1 MDPRPGNDARTES
14 PPIHGAVGRLRVLG
28 VPTRLHFT
36 LLLLLAFV
44 LFVGMGAEQPPL
56 MNLVDAGA
64 ILLALGLHELG
75 RGWVCR
81 WRGMRMVENVIFPI
95 GGIARLERQPAPR
108 DEFWMSASGPVLNLA
123 AAGALVGLLAWLGA
137 LKPVVR
143 PAEITTL
150 AVLQRLAFMNLVLGG
165 LNLLPAF
172 PMDGGRILRS
182 LVALRRPHHEATR
195 VAAATGRWL
204 AIGVGLYGMLS
215 ANFLLLFMALFVYL
229 GAVQESAAAT
239 GRFLTQ
245 GIPVR
250 AAMVTEF
257 RTLTHGDTIR
267 DAATLLL
274 ATSQQD
280 FPVLHG
286 GQVVGLLSRTALLKG
301 LASEGPEAYVASAM
315 DRDFVR
321 LGPDQEL
328 ARVLPTAL
336 RSGSCALVMEEDR
349 LLGLLTAEN
358 LSEFLLLRR
367 FGVGPERPSA
377 PPTGV

>member
-1 MDPRPGNDARTES
+1 
-14 PPIHGAVGRLRVLG
+14 
-28 VPTRLHFT
+28 
-36 LLLLLAFV
+36 
-44 LFVGMGAEQPPL
+44 
-56 MNLVDAGA
+56 
-64 ILLALGLHELG
+64 
-75 RGWVCR
+75 
-81 WRGMRMVENVIFPI
+81 
-95 GGIARLERQPAPR
+95 
-108 DEFWMSASGPVLNLA
+108 
-123 AAGALVGLLAWLGA
+123 
-137 LKPVVR
+137 
-143 PAEITTL
+143 
-150 AVLQRLAFMNLVLGG
+150 
-165 LNLLPAF
+165 
-172 PMDGGRILRS
+172 
-182 LVALRRPHHEATR
+182 

-286 GQVVGLLSRTALLKG
+286 GQVVGMLSRTALLKA

-315 DRDFVR
+315 DRDFAR
-321 LGPDQEL
+321 LAPDQEL
-328 ARVLPTAL
+328 SRVLPTTL

-358 LSEFLLLRR
+358 VSEFLLLRR
-367 FGVGPERPSA
+367 FGVGTERPSA
-377 PPTGV
+377 PPPGV